1 MIQSIQKKAKD
12 VQTDVVVLLED
23 RGHRVTGPRR
33 SVIRLLDRRPE
44 GACAEELAAA
54 LPGVGRAT
62 VYRTLKLLL
71 ETGIVC
77 KLSTSNGAKYSLAR
91 VGHHHHTVCVR
102 CGTVGDFRDA
112 TIERLLRGL
121 GDDIAGEIVGHRI
134 EIDIVCQACQAAA
147 AAD

>member
-1 MIQSIQKKAKD
+1 VLRQSIKQGSRDSRDD
-12 VQTDVVVLLED
+12 VAVLLED
-23 RGHRVTGPRR
+23 RGHRVTDSRL
-33 SVIRLLDRRPE
+33 SVVRFLDRTPE
-44 GACAEELAAA
+44 GTSAEELVAA

-71 ETGIVC
+71 ETGVVC
-77 KLSTSNGAKYSLAR
+77 KLSTPGGAKYSLAR

-112 TIERLLRGL
+112 TIERFLRGL

-134 EIDIVCQACQAAA
+134 EIDIVCQAC
-147 AAD
+147 